1 MKKGD
6 QMQVCNGMGSPKQM
20 QDLSKYI
27 LLFLLALLQTI
38 NIQVGCFKEQ
48 ISSY

>member
-6 QMQVCNGMGSPKQM
+6 QMQACYGMGSTKQM

-27 LLFLLALLQTI
+27 LLFLLALVQTI
-38 NIQVGCFKEQ
+38 NIQVACFKEQ